1 MITIINI
8 ISQMQNQLKAIKS
21 KYATFQKMI
30 QTGATTATTT
40 TTTTP
45 IITTITTSNNII
57 MSTTVDTSSS
67 QEFKELRKNLVKD
80 IR

>member
-30 QTGATTATTT
+30 QTGATTATTA
-40 TTTTP
+40 TTTP